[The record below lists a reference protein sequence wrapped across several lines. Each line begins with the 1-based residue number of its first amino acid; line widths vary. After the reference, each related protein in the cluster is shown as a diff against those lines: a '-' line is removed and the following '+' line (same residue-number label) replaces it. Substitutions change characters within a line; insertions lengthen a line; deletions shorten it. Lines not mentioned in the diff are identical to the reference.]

1 METHLMDSRLAD
13 HLLWRL
19 RHRAEADA
27 IDYAVERGILAE
39 ELRTA
44 EGRKVRRFA
53 PGPAVAGKSEGEIAR
68 LLQGG
73 ASAGSRSSRRAAED
87 DEYGIALEALQ
98 NPSDRDEKGLL
109 KDCLAAQSSAL
120 PDSASLL
127 RAVRRSAEPLRA
139 VDVATMLLV
148 AQSITMSAA
157 PVADILEALCV
168 PSPIITVTGRVAGF
182 EETFLDLLGSGLILP
197 GKVTTC
203 RGTVLSRDGY
213 GLRFSHDSDA
223 RWHVVAFQG
232 SEYDTEDQERTA
244 RQVFIAARSVHP
256 IIGVS
261 EEEDRLPRLLR
272 QAARINLVCG
282 PLDMGIVRQTMSAV
296 LGEAPEGGITHEHA
310 SALTLADLALAIRP
324 GMSVGRVLD
333 LLDDLARMRLAS
345 AADDENGSGA
355 ANKDS
360 GRKTTSCSTTSKSG
374 RGAPGSGSERIEPA
388 VPTGTD
394 RDQFIPRIETLTGYG
409 KARDWALA
417 LKQDLALWQAGNLA
431 WEDMSVKLL
440 LSGPPGTGKTEF
452 AKALCNTLGIPLIAT
467 SVATWLEPG
476 YLGDVLKRMS
486 ASFAEAEAAAPA
498 ILFIDEI
505 DGIGRRGSAG
515 EWNSYWD
522 SVVNRALELLN
533 GAAKTS
539 GVIVVAATNNP
550 TAIDPALLRSGRL
563 ETHIPIPRPDTSA
576 LIGILRHHLKGDLD
590 SVVASAPALPAHSAD
605 AMNFQ
610 PAEVAVPG
618 SAEKWPEPTSR
629 QHPHENSGGAP
640 S

>member
-1 METHLMDSRLAD
+1 MDNRLAD

-39 ELRTA
+39 ELRTV

-53 PGPAVAGKSEGEIAR
+53 PGLAVAGKSEAEIAR
-68 LLQGG
+68 LLRHD
-73 ASAGSRSSRRAAED
+73 ASAGSKRDRTRDD
-87 DEYGIALEALQ
+87 DEYGVALETLQ
-98 NPSDRDEKGLL
+98 NSSGHGGKGLPPGGTT
-109 KDCLAAQSSAL
+109 AQSFVR
-120 PDSASLL
+120 PDTESLL
-127 RAVRRSAEPLRA
+127 QAVRRSAEPLRA
-139 VDVATMLLV
+139 TDVATMLLV
-148 AQSITMSAA
+148 AQSVTMGAA
-157 PVADILEALCV
+157 PVADILKALRV

-197 GKVTTC
+197 GKVATC
-203 RGTVLSRDGY
+203 KGTVLSRDGY
-213 GLRFSHDSDA
+213 GLRFSHNSDA
-223 RWHVVAFQG
+223 RWHMVAFQG
-232 SEYDTEDQERTA
+232 SEYDTEDRERTA
-244 RQVFIAARSVHP
+244 RQVFVAARSTYPLV
-256 IIGVS
+256 GVC
-261 EEEDRLPRLLR
+261 EDDDRLPTLLR

-282 PLDMGIVRQTMSAV
+282 PIDNFVIRETMRTV
-296 LGEAPEGGITHEHA
+296 LGEVSEGGITHEHA

-324 GMSVGRVLD
+324 GTSVGRVLD

-345 AADDENGSGA
+345 AADDGNGSGA
-355 ANKDS
+355 ANRDS
-360 GRKTTSCSTTSKSG
+360 GRQTTSCSNASKSS
-374 RGAPGSGSERIEPA
+374 RGAPGSGSERSEPA
-388 VPTGTD
+388 VLTGTD
-394 RDQFIPRIETLTGYG
+394 RDQFIPRIETLDGYG
-409 KARDWALA
+409 KARDWALG

-440 LSGPPGTGKTEF
+440 LSGPPGTGKTSF
-452 AKALCNTLGIPLIAT
+452 ARALCNSLQVPLIAT

-476 YLGDVLKRMS
+476 YLGDILKRMT
-486 ASFAEAEAAAPA
+486 ASFAEAEAAAPS

-505 DGIGRRGSAG
+505 DGIGKRGSAG

-539 GVIVVAATNNP
+539 GVIVVAATNNAD
-550 TAIDPALLRSGRL
+550 AIDRALLRSGRL
-563 ETHIPIPRPDTSA
+563 ETHIPIPRPDTTA

-618 SAEKWPEPTSR
+618 SAEKWPEPASR
-629 QHPHENSGGAP
+629 RHPAENTGGAP

>member
-1 METHLMDSRLAD
+1 MDTRLAD

-27 IDYAVERGILAE
+27 IDHAVERGILVE

-44 EGRKVRRFA
+44 EGRKVRSFA
-53 PGPAVAGKSEGEIAR
+53 PGPATAGKSEAEIAR

-98 NPSDRDEKGLL
+98 GSVDRSAKGLR
-109 KDCLAAQSSAL
+109 KGRAETQSHAL
-120 PDSASLL
+120 PDMASLL
-127 RAVRRSAEPLRA
+127 QAVRRSAEPLRA

-148 AQSITMSAA
+148 AQPVTMGGIS
-157 PVADILEALCV
+157 VADILEALRV

-197 GKVTTC
+197 GKIATC
-203 RGTVLSRDGY
+203 KGTVLSRDGY
-213 GLRFSHDSDA
+213 GLRFAYDSDA
-223 RWHVVAFQG
+223 RWHMVAFQG
-232 SEYDTEDQERTA
+232 SEYDSEDQERTA
-244 RQVFIAARSVHP
+244 RQVFVAARSVHP
-256 IIGVS
+256 IIGVC
-261 EEEDRLPRLLR
+261 EDGDRLPGLLR
-272 QAARINLVCG
+272 QAARINLICG
-282 PLDMGIVRQTMSAV
+282 PLDMGIVRRTMSVV
-296 LGEAPEGGITHEHA
+296 LGEAPEDGITHEHA
-310 SALTLADLALAIRP
+310 SVLTLADLALAIRP
-324 GMSVGRVLD
+324 GTSVERALQ

-345 AADDENGSGA
+345 AADDGNGSGA

-360 GRKTTSCSTTSKSG
+360 GRQTTSCSSASKSS
-374 RGAPGSGSERIEPA
+374 RGSPGSGSERIEPA
-388 VPTGTD
+388 VLTGTD

-417 LKQDLALWQAGNLA
+417 LKQDLALWQAGTLS
-431 WEDMSVKLL
+431 WQDMGVKLL

-486 ASFAEAEAAAPA
+486 ASFEEAEAAAPS

-505 DGIGRRGSAG
+505 DGIGRRGSSG

-522 SVVNRALELLN
+522 SVVNRALELLG

-550 TAIDPALLRSGRL
+550 GALDRALLRSGRL
-563 ETHIPIPRPDTSA
+563 ETHIPIPRPDTTA
-576 LIGILRHHLKGDLD
+576 LIGIIRHHLKDDLA
-590 SVVASAPALPAHSAD
+590 SVVASAPPRPARSAE
-605 AMNFQ
+605 AGSSE
-610 PAEVAVPG
+610 PAEVVVAG
-618 SAEKWPEPTSR
+618 SAETWPEPRSR
-629 QHPHENSGGAP
+629 RHPAENRGTP